1 MGIYEMDDS
10 ICRPKKT
17 TVLEYKER
25 ETWKGKACS
34 EAKEGDQQG
43 MPSVV
48 RLSKEGNKLIPKRAR
63 RPQSL
68 PSVRCSSS
76 SVPFPPILSLL
87 IFKPFPFH
95 LPTLLRKLIL
105 FALTLNSTSA
115 PHLYPLPLQT
125 TLCEMFHV
133 AARPGQ
139 QHHYEMYQHQHPAA
153 PLPNLQLP
161 RTLNRPAFAE
171 VQREAILAVEPN
183 LGQVPFEYIRKGLHS
198 RGEEYVQTY
207 RL

>member
-1 MGIYEMDDS
+1 
-10 ICRPKKT
+10 
-17 TVLEYKER
+17 
-25 ETWKGKACS
+25 
-34 EAKEGDQQG
+34 
-43 MPSVV
+43 
-48 RLSKEGNKLIPKRAR
+48 
-63 RPQSL
+63 
-68 PSVRCSSS
+68 
-76 SVPFPPILSLL
+76 
-87 IFKPFPFH
+87 
-95 LPTLLRKLIL
+95 
-105 FALTLNSTSA
+105 
-115 PHLYPLPLQT
+115 
-125 TLCEMFHV
+125 MFHV
-133 AARPGQ
+133 SARPGQ